1 MFKLRKSKEEREI
14 ERRIRARKAKA
25 RLKNYISNLER
36 FQRKFLELGREA
48 AKLGDSQLV
57 RRQASKYLALEQRIN
72 RAKKLLIL
80 MEDAETQRDLAKVS
94 ASFITFSKDISEELK
109 EAPSVEYIA
118 RAQVEF
124 EKAIA
129 RAESI
134 EEALAT
140 VVDAASESILA
151 DESIAEE
158 KVEEL
163 ARLMESQATGEEEA
177 ELDKKIEARLKQV
190 EEMMRKG

>member
-109 EAPSVEYIA
+109 EAPSVEDIA
-118 RAQVEF
+118 RAQIEF

-163 ARLMESQATGEEEA
+163 AKLMESQATCEEEA

>member
-80 MEDAETQRDLAKVS
+80 MEDAETQRDLARVS
-94 ASFITFSKDISEELK
+94 ASFTAFSRDISEELK
-109 EAPSVEYIA
+109 EAPSV
-118 RAQVEF
+118 
-124 EKAIA
+124 
-129 RAESI
+129 
-134 EEALAT
+134 
-140 VVDAASESILA
+140 
-151 DESIAEE
+151 
-158 KVEEL
+158 
-163 ARLMESQATGEEEA
+163 
-177 ELDKKIEARLKQV
+177 KKR
-190 EEMMRKG
+190 MRKG